1 MLFRSIL
8 LSPILHICLVFDSP
22 EVVEAV
28 DAEAVEVTED
38 DAEEEG
44 MDDEET
50 MEEATA
56 EDIR

>member
-1 MLFRSIL
+1 MSIL
-8 LSPILHICLVFDSP
+8 LPPILHICLVFDSP

>member
-1 MLFRSIL
+1 MSIL
-8 LSPILHICLVFDSP
+8 LSPILHVCLAFNSP
-22 EVVEAV
+22 EVVETV

>member
-1 MLFRSIL
+1 MSIL